1 MADGDV
7 HATRRSGARHEVST
21 RVTLKSLGNAPS
33 ARAAGALLEG
43 WALNVSKGG
52 IRVIL
57 EEKVEPGE
65 EFDVELL
72 DPKAASGGEGPE
84 VEGPQAGCIVW
95 VQEESDGVVAGIAF
109 KKC

>member
-1 MADGDV
+1 M
-7 HATRRSGARHEVST
+7 
-21 RVTLKSLGNAPS
+21 
-33 ARAAGALLEG
+33 
-43 WALNVSKGG
+43 SKGG
-52 IRVIL
+52 VRVIL

-65 EFDVELL
+65 EFEVELL
-72 DPKAASGGEGPE
+72 DPKAASGGEGPQ

>member
-1 MADGDV
+1 
-7 HATRRSGARHEVST
+7 
-21 RVTLKSLGNAPS
+21 VTLKSLGPLAGGPAHPHRAP
-33 ARAAGALLEG
+33 GTTLEG

-65 EFDVELL
+65 EFEVELL
-72 DPKAASGGEGPE
+72 DPNAAAGGEGPAI
-84 VEGPQAGCIVW
+84 EGAQAGCIVW